1 MLNGPQLH
9 RHHRGIFNPTL
20 LFLLQT
26 VDPLLESGYLGFESS
41 LVVFHLFHDFIVRH
55 GRLPSPSSPPPVP
68 TRTAMTFAVT
78 ISPMTVTKASHH
90 ITSDCISLSISVPI
104 YMLRLTPSCENQ
116 SRLSG
121 ISRHPQ
127 SNTYVFETRSH
138 FTLYSKR
145 PKAKCASRVL
155 IEHGQSRHNDLR

>member
-26 VDPLLESGYLGFESS
+26 VDPLLECGYLGFESS
-41 LVVFHLFHDFIVRH
+41 LVVFHFSHDFIVRH
-55 GRLPSPSSPPPVP
+55 RRLPSPSSPSPVP
-68 TRTAMTFAVT
+68 TRTAMTFVVT
-78 ISPMTVTKASHH
+78 MSPMAVTKASHH
-90 ITSDCISLSISVPI
+90 ITSDRISLPISVPI
-104 YMLRLTPSCENQ
+104 YTLRLTPSCENQ

-121 ISRHPQ
+121 ISCHPQ

-138 FTLYSKR
+138 FTLYSKG
-145 PKAKCASRVL
+145 PKAKHTTRTS
-155 IEHGQSRHNDLR
+155 S